1 MAELVAV
8 NMRKKTGNED
18 FELACRGSQEP
29 FNSLWA
35 ANNETACVS

>member
-18 FELACRGSQEP
+18 LKLACRGSQEP
-29 FNSLWA
+29 FLSFWA